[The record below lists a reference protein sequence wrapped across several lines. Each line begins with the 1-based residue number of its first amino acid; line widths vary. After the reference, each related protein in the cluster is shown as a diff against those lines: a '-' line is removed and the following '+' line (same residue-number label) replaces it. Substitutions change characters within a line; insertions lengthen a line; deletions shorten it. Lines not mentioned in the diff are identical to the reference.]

1 MYALFRHSWRDFRS
15 AWLQY
20 LTFEFV
26 YSLMAS
32 IIFIPFLSYVF
43 NRLLHIISDGNLL
56 NNEVFS
62 LGLTFEGILIMLCVS
77 FLAVAVL
84 FVEFGT
90 LIILAEK
97 NYGEQTIY
105 ISDAFLTSL
114 SKLPRLIGLGFIPLI
129 FLLLLVMPFM
139 DISTL
144 PPLLDINL
152 TIFLTD
158 ILHDSW
164 LAKTIYAL
172 LLLITGYLFVR
183 WILVFHYIF
192 IGNQSV
198 LRAMIS
204 SWHFTGQYQA
214 KVIWSLISVNVLL
227 FIFGLSVVKL
237 TSEIVLVIDS
247 KAIGDFLGNYLLT
260 FSSYGMMLF
269 TLIWIP
275 INVLVLTRLFHQLPQ
290 GPKKKINVISHEKIR
305 DLERKIIRL
314 IVKKK
319 RLIISMGFLIL
330 TGVFIV
336 NYTINDS
343 LVYLKW
349 NIEIASHRGDM
360 ENAPENSISS
370 IKNAMEK
377 GVDAVEVDLAM
388 TKDGVLILHHDADLN
403 RVAGIPVKVSDLTYE
418 EIKKIDIGKKYGEN
432 VPGEHIPTLEE
443 VLELM
448 TEAEKKL
455 IIDMKPL
462 EEEAGYA
469 DKVVE
474 LVEKYGA
481 EELAYVQSFDNR
493 LLQQI
498 RQKNS
503 AIKIG
508 QVLFLSAGNLSSL
521 DVDFYTV
528 RQSMLTERFVK
539 QARELNRDI
548 WVWTVN
554 IPRNMEEVLNYDID
568 GIITDYPERV
578 QRVLGLDI
586 DQMNEEE

>member
-129 FLLLLVMPFM
+129 FLLLLVMPYM

-214 KVIWSLISVNVLL
+214 KVIWSLVSVNVLL

-305 DLERKIIRL
+305 DLERRIIRL

-319 RLIISMGFLIL
+319 RLIISMVFLIL

>member
-129 FLLLLVMPFM
+129 FLLLLVMPYM

-214 KVIWSLISVNVLL
+214 KVIWSLVSVNVLL

-388 TKDGVLILHHDADLN
+388 TKDEVLILHHDADLN